1 VGSRAGYGACGFAVN
16 PAALSLIA
24 SETFR
29 PRCARPHPSS
39 IFGGRPIISTQRT
52 NRIDAGESIL
62 ERPGTG
68 RRATNPR
75 GCREGLASAA
85 GHVARGLTART
96 VATATLPTP
105 RKRSSALRNAGPG
118 VDAPAARAGQRA
130 PTSPGTVLYQAHRP
144 TLLQTRPCPGH
155 SPPRHG
161 NPGST
166 TEPGERQRVT
176 FGPSPPDQHP
186 PPSVAS
192 TGPAAR
198 CGGIPDPIR
207 PTLPGHRDRAYL
219 GVMTAQSY
227 PRDEGVPGCAGTGKP
242 ADRRCR
248 IRSALPGR
256 PADRTCSART
266 ALPGKPADRPCSAR
280 SPLRW
285 AIQGRG

>member
-1 VGSRAGYGACGFAVN
+1 MLTPPLPE
-16 PAALSLIA
+16 PANSPYIPRDRLVPSPSTNIA
-24 SETFR
+24 TDTTMS
-29 PRCARPHPSS
+29 
-39 IFGGRPIISTQRT
+39 
-52 NRIDAGESIL
+52 
-62 ERPGTG
+62 
-68 RRATNPR
+68 
-75 GCREGLASAA
+75 
-85 GHVARGLTART
+85 
-96 VATATLPTP
+96 
-105 RKRSSALRNAGPG
+105 GP
-118 VDAPAARAGQRA
+118 Q
-130 PTSPGTVLYQAHRP
+130 
-144 TLLQTRPCPGH
+144 
-155 SPPRHG
+155 PPRHG

-227 PRDEGVPGCAGTGKP
+227 PRHEGVPGCAGTGKP